1 MEGRQMNEI
10 PKKYIAYA
18 GCIVLAVIAVCAL
31 WLLFR
36 DVRTD
41 TDPDQRAGQHIEQTG
56 EQQRNAAAEI
66 AAVRAGT
73 DAAKQSA
80 ADIADSNGGGTAVAD
95 RIADSQQSAQTGIT
109 DAEESVERIADQ
121 SDRIAKASRRAKNNI
136 ESAEAANQSAAG
148 ALDRALQ
155 LCRECRELNTSSQS
169 IITTGQGRDAGSAEG
184 ARKD

>member
-1 MEGRQMNEI
+1 MNEI

-18 GCIVLAVIAVCAL
+18 GYIVLAVIAVCAL

-41 TDPDQRAGQHIEQTG
+41 TDPDQRAGQYIEQTG

-66 AAVRAGT
+66 AAVRAGA

-80 ADIADSNGGGTAVAD
+80 ADIEVSNGGSTAIAD
-95 RIADSQQSAQTGIT
+95 RIADSQQSAQAGIS
-109 DAEESVERIADQ
+109 DAEKSAERITDQ
-121 SDRIAKASRRAKNNI
+121 SDRIAEASQRAENNI

-148 ALDRALQ
+148 ALERALQ

>member
-1 MEGRQMNEI
+1 MNENV
-10 PKKYIAYA
+10 KKYLTY
-18 GCIVLAVIAVCAL
+18 GSCIVLVVAVAAFG

-36 DVRTD
+36 DNRT
-41 TDPDQRAGQHIEQTG
+41 TPDADHRAGQYIEQTAN
-56 EQQRNAAAEI
+56 QQRKAEAEI
-66 AAVRAGT
+66 AAVRKGIDSAQ
-73 DAAKQSA
+73 QSA

-136 ESAEAANQSAAG
+136 ESAEAANQSAA
-148 ALDRALQ
+148 RALERALR

>member
-1 MEGRQMNEI
+1 MNENV
-10 PKKYIAYA
+10 KKYLTY
-18 GCIVLAVIAVCAL
+18 GSCIVLVVAL
-31 WLLFR
+31 AAFGWLLFR
-36 DVRTD
+36 DNRT
-41 TDPDQRAGQHIEQTG
+41 TPDADHRAGQYIEQTAN
-56 EQQRNAAAEI
+56 QQRKTEAEI
-66 AAVRAGT
+66 AAVRKGIDSAQ
-73 DAAKQSA
+73 QSA

-109 DAEESVERIADQ
+109 DAEESVKRIADQ
-121 SDRIAKASRRAKNNI
+121 SDRIAEASQRAKINI